1 MMIAKFILTV
11 ESILKS
17 NPRLVRMLILLVV
30 VCFGAYY
37 LTVSIFRN
45 INTVSDFSIEV
56 NEKGG
61 IIWKVVAKDNI
72 TEKYAQ
78 LLLPSNSV
86 WYNTGVKLQPDEEC
100 RIEITGNVHLAFS
113 ALNSDVDN
121 DMIPKIKWT
130 GPDGNVWAN
139 VGDDLECQA
148 AKTNLLIKPGT
159 KIGNVVGYLHTKD
172 LDEIGFISEFLSQR
186 KAMSA
191 EVTEINAIGSLAN
204 NKAAET
210 ILYLT
215 VNDILLDFSDSI
227 QEKIS
232 NIAFEG
238 RNHKKGE
245 WAKLRNEKEYYR
257 LWFDDN
263 IGGFLVNITVRKK
276 NAVKKR

>member
-1 MMIAKFILTV
+1 M
-11 ESILKS
+11 
-17 NPRLVRMLILLVV
+17 LVLIIV
-30 VCFGAYY
+30 VCFGAYF
-37 LTVSIFRN
+37 LTICIFRN
-45 INTVSDFSIEV
+45 INKVSDFSIEL

-61 IIWKVVAKDNI
+61 FIWKVIAKDNI

-78 LLLPSNSV
+78 LLLPSNSI

-100 RIEITGNVHLAFS
+100 KIEITGNVHLAFS

-130 GPDGNVWAN
+130 GPNGNLWAD
-139 VGDDLECQA
+139 VGDDSECQG
-148 AKTNLLIKPGT
+148 AKTKLLIKPGT

-186 KAMSA
+186 KVMST
-191 EVTEINAIGSLAN
+191 EVTEINAVGRMPN

-210 ILYLT
+210 TLYLT
-215 VNDILLDFSDSI
+215 VNDILLDLTDSI

-232 NIAFEG
+232 KIAFEG
-238 RNHKKGE
+238 RIHKKGK
-245 WAKLRNEKEYYR
+245 WAKLKNEKEYYR

-263 IGGFLVNITVRKK
+263 VGGFLVNITVRKK
-276 NAVKKR
+276 ITNRN